1 MISKEFSR
9 EAMRVDVLHR
19 LWTALEP
26 KIKKY
31 SIKNLEHFVKA
42 KGSSVRLTSF
52 EVRLADFFNLFVVH
66 KTHNFSSGV
75 WFHFSYHLMI
85 EKRQIEHLPT
95 LYSKHKRS
103 RGEEDGRKELCV
115 RLASS
120 AGRNANIDRDGEERE
135 ERRKAKIG
143 VAEN

>member
-1 MISKEFSR
+1 MS
-9 EAMRVDVLHR
+9 
-19 LWTALEP
+19 
-26 KIKKY
+26 
-31 SIKNLEHFVKA
+31 
-42 KGSSVRLTSF
+42 
-52 EVRLADFFNLFVVH
+52 
-66 KTHNFSSGV
+66 
-75 WFHFSYHLMI
+75 
-85 EKRQIEHLPT
+85 T